1 MKYSDRLN
9 HEKAITE
16 AVFYN
21 AIQQPS
27 SSAATG
33 TMIGIDGQT
42 GRAIAVV
49 ADGTARFNQIA
60 SSSQIGV
67 TSAAYSKGTGGN
79 GGYLS
84 GRTA

>member
-1 MKYSDRLN
+1 MTTAERQALN
-9 HEKAITE
+9 GLLANKQYYDARSP
-16 AVFYN
+16 
-21 AIQQPS
+21 IQ

-33 TMIGIDGQT
+33 TMVGIDGQT

-79 GGYLS
+79 GGFLS
-84 GRTA
+84 GRSV